1 MKQKQKYLS
10 DFLSLLGQIVALEQ
24 DSSESLLVDVKRIL
38 DSVSHVS
45 KKQVV
50 DSESQVIVSN
60 VIQQSNGQVKRQS
73 GQQKSEKKTNTNSAA
88 ITDSNVSHSLTVL
101 NPNPNSL
108 SNSFSRLPKVI
119 DANLRNFCSTRSQ
132 IEIGKHF
139 RVSQPIVSIWARQNG
154 ISTVQKKR

>member
-45 KKQVV
+45 KQ
-50 DSESQVIVSN
+50 
-60 VIQQSNGQVKRQS
+60 QS